1 MAVDSEARGRRL
13 EADIAAHVAVVLTGL
28 AVWCDSPR
36 HSSRRHARPSRA
48 GQQHAKHANRSLFA
62 HAIVDEVREYMMP
75 LPLQIARLAL
85 KPIIQRQSPPPRPR
99 LSFWHSGL

>member
-48 GQQHAKHANRSLFA
+48 EPANNMQSTPTARCLLMPSWTRS
-62 HAIVDEVREYMMP
+62 VNT
-75 LPLQIARLAL
+75 
-85 KPIIQRQSPPPRPR
+85 
-99 LSFWHSGL
+99 